1 MINFIV
7 NIKKRDLTGMA
18 DEPAPNLAGLC
29 PLLEE
34 SCNLYLALW
43 IPLQL
48 VRPPLFVPVQLRLHV
63 RWAPPVQIEE
73 LSTRPPA
80 HPPQPQ

>member
-48 VRPPLFVPVQLRLHV
+48 V
-63 RWAPPVQIEE
+63 
-73 LSTRPPA
+73 
-80 HPPQPQ
+80 